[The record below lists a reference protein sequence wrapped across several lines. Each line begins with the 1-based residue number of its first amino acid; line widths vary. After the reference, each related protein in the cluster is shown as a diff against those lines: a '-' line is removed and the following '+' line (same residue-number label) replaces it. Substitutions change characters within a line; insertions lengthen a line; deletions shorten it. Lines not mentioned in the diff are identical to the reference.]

1 VKLFA
6 AGFMAALILVGL
18 SGFVFRAYLRW
29 DWERKLPHDSKSLQI
44 ALLSAEEV
52 RLEREDQLREAIT
65 QRDLLQDALVE
76 EQGSSDSS

>member
-52 RLEREDQLREAIT
+52 RLEREELREAIT